1 MAEAVKWFRLAAD
14 QGEVYAEYSLGECY
28 KNGYGVEQDMAE
40 AVKWFRLAAD
50 QGLSY
55 AQCALAFCCRNGT
68 GVPKDPAVADK
79 LINEAMPKLR
89 AAAEQGDAEAQMWM
103 GRCCEDG
110 FGAEKD
116 ESKAVEWFRKAA
128 GQDHADAQYSLAL
141 ILKRNG
147 AADEAETLLRNAAE
161 FGHPEAKKLLDA
173 PGQTD
178 RIP

>member
-1 MAEAVKWFRLAAD
+1 MKRIVIAGSRGFSDYALLKERL
-14 QGEVYAEYSLGECY
+14 
-28 KNGYGVEQDMAE
+28 
-40 AVKWFRLAAD
+40 
-50 QGLSY
+50 
-55 AQCALAFCCRNGT
+55 
-68 GVPKDPAVADK
+68 DK

-116 ESKAVEWFRKAA
+116 ESKAVEWYRKAA
-128 GQDHADAQYSLAL
+128 EQDHADAQYSLAL

-147 AADEAETLLRNAAE
+147 DADEAETLLRKAAE

-178 RIP
+178 RKP